1 MTNKFNILYEEIMNK
16 INNYSEVHTTI
27 LKVYNW
33 NIKDNDFTD
42 LDKEILNFKFKEGGK
57 AESEILEDLTYDF
70 DQCEEHNLE
79 DGVYRKVE
87 FIDKYS
93 NDIILSYITDIDHL
107 NETIELFKYKPYN
120 NNNNFEDLYDF
131 DS

>member
-120 NNNNFEDLYDF
+120 NNNNFEDLYGF
-131 DS
+131 NS

>member
-79 DGVYRKVE
+79 DDVYRKVE

-107 NETIELFKYKPYN
+107 NETIELFKYKP
-120 NNNNFEDLYDF
+120 
-131 DS
+131 

>member
-70 DQCEEHNLE
+70 C
-79 DGVYRKVE
+79 
-87 FIDKYS
+87 
-93 NDIILSYITDIDHL
+93 
-107 NETIELFKYKPYN
+107 YN
-120 NNNNFEDLYDF
+120 FEVPADTKNTCSKRANNSVNFEDYVRNGCQ
-131 DS
+131 